1 MKITFGIVHCG
12 PEFLM
17 RVLIYFKFTSIIKM
31 LSEVKRKLS
40 FNFHII
46 KMDFFS
52 KRKLYSLEEFLLRG
66 CRNKTVSF
74 LSTLLPT

>member
-52 KRKLYSLEEFLLRG
+52 KRKL
-66 CRNKTVSF
+66 
-74 LSTLLPT
+74 